1 MTTITQRQHI
11 ASLIEQAC
19 KSGARLHLACKQIGL
34 TCRTLQRWLR
44 PSAKPVPDALA
55 PESAQQHND
64 LQPSVEAAPT
74 LARALELAPAA
85 LATSTPECAP
95 EVAPQSEPEGACA
108 GDKPVCADHRQAG
121 LRLGVTPHN
130 KLTPEECESVLAVIN
145 SAEFKDLPPS
155 QIVPRLAD
163 QGLYLASEST
173 MQRLL
178 RSHHQNTHRR
188 SERPAKKRHKP
199 FALKATMVNQVYTW
213 DITYLPTTL
222 KGQYFYLYV
231 FVDIF
236 SRFIVGAQVFESESA
251 DLAANLLNDICERHG
266 IMPDQVYLHSDNGS
280 PMKGQTMLAMM
291 QELGV
296 IASRS
301 RPSVSNDNPYS
312 ESLFGTLK
320 YRPLMPVKP
329 FESIHQ
335 ARQWAIG
342 LVDWYNQEH
351 RHSAIK
357 FVTPGQRHLGQ
368 DVQLLQKRSELYAQA
383 RDQNPQRWSKNT
395 RNWNRVTEVHL
406 NPDKP
411 ISKEVKSPE
420 N

>member
-1 MTTITQRQHI
+1 MTTTAQRQTLMG
-11 ASLIEQAC
+11 LIEQAC
-19 KSGARLHLACKQIGL
+19 QGGARLHKACKQIGI

-44 PSAKPVPDALA
+44 SCASPHA
-55 PESAQQHND
+55 PAPAPQQAQQ
-64 LQPSVEAAPT
+64 QQEPQASGEAAPAV
-74 LARALELAPAA
+74 ARRPNQ
-85 LATSTPECAP
+85 PCAVTKAGQT
-95 EVAPQSEPEGACA
+95 VASAMPL
-108 GDKPVCADHRQAG
+108 CADRRQSA
-121 LRLGVTPHN
+121 LRQGVTPHN
-130 KLTPEECESVLAVIN
+130 KLTPAECEALLAVIN
-145 SAEFKDLPPS
+145 SEEFKDLPPS

-163 QGLYLASEST
+163 RGLYLASEST

-178 RSHHQNTHRR
+178 RSRHQNTHRR
-188 SERPAKKRHKP
+188 SSRPARKRQKP
-199 FALKATMVNQVYTW
+199 FALKATAVNQVYTW
-213 DITYLPTTL
+213 DITYLPTQI

-251 DLAANLLNDICERHG
+251 DLAADLLKDICQRHG
-266 IMPDQVYLHSDNGS
+266 IERGQVHLHSDNGA

-291 QELGV
+291 QDLGV
-296 IASRS
+296 LASRS

-320 YRPLMPVKP
+320 YRALMPLKP
-329 FESIHQ
+329 FESIEQ

-342 LVDWYNQEH
+342 LVDWYNQVH

-357 FVTPGQRHLGQ
+357 FVTPQQRHLGQ
-368 DVQLLQKRSELYAQA
+368 DMQLLQKRSDVYAHA
-383 RDQNPQRWSKNT
+383 RDQHPQRWSKNT
-395 RNWNRVTEVHL
+395 RNWSCVTEVHL

-411 ISKEVKSPE
+411 KIKDSKPPE

>member
-1 MTTITQRQHI
+1 MTTTAQRQNI
-11 ASLIEQAC
+11 VSVIDQAC
-19 KSGARLHLACKQIGL
+19 KSGARMHIGCKQIGL
-34 TCRTLQRWLR
+34 ACRTLQRWLR
-44 PSAKPVPDALA
+44 PHAKPLSDALA
-55 PESAQQHND
+55 PESVQQ
-64 LQPSVEAAPT
+64 QQEPQASVEAAPT
-74 LARALELAPAA
+74 LARALELAPTPTT
-85 LATSTPECAP
+85 ATSQDAPKTPLVGVRA
-95 EVAPQSEPEGACA
+95 VS
-108 GDKPVCADHRQAG
+108 ADHRQAG
-121 LRLGVTPHN
+121 LRQAVTPHN
-130 KLTPEECESVLAVIN
+130 KLTPKECEAVLGVIN
-145 SAEFKDLPPS
+145 SKEFKDLPPS

-163 QGLYLASEST
+163 EGRYLASEST

-178 RSHHQNTHRR
+178 RSRHQNTHRR
-188 SERPAKKRHKP
+188 SEREPGKRHKP
-199 FALKATMVNQVYTW
+199 FALKATVVNQVYTW
-213 DITYLPTTL
+213 DITYLPTQI

-251 DLAANLLNDICERHG
+251 DLAAEMIKDICARYG
-266 IMPDQVYLHSDNGS
+266 IDKGQVSLHSDNGS
-280 PMKGQTMLAMM
+280 PMKGQTMQAMM
-291 QELGV
+291 HDLGV

-329 FESIHQ
+329 FESIDQ
-335 ARQWAIG
+335 ARQWAIA

-357 FVTPGQRHLGQ
+357 FVTPQQRHLGQ
-368 DVQLLQKRSELYAQA
+368 DVLLLQKRHEVYAHA
-383 RDQNPQRWSKNT
+383 REKNPQRWSKKT
-395 RNWNRVTEVHL
+395 RDWSRVTEVHL

-411 ISKEVKSPE
+411 VSKEIKSPE